1 MGAIMALVFY
11 AAVRGGFLAIT
22 GGANVRASDLSPYGV
37 TAIAA
42 LVGMFSNQATQ
53 KLADIFDVLF
63 KPSSGKEL
71 KNPLDGTTPAT
82 PSGGTTSASSSGSST
97 AATQAGSAPA
107 AQTKT

>member
-1 MGAIMALVFY
+1 
-11 AAVRGGFLAIT
+11 
-22 GGANVRASDLSPYGV
+22 V

-53 KLADIFDVLF
+53 KLADVFDVLF

-71 KNPLDGTTPAT
+71 KNPLDGTTPT
-82 PSGGTTSASSSGSST
+82 KTTGGTTNASSLDNAS

-107 AQTKT
+107 ALQIKT